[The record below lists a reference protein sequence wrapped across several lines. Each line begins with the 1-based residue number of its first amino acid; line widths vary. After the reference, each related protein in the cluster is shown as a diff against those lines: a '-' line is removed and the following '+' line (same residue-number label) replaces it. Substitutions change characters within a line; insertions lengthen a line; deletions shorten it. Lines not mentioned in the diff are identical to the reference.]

1 MTCSIY
7 CLRPTRTKNKPRN
20 GRTLGRGRVVVALV
34 ELASFETT
42 TAAAA
47 WTMTVRVEVE
57 ERPALSVTV
66 PSLGW

>member
-1 MTCSIY
+1 
-7 CLRPTRTKNKPRN
+7 
-20 GRTLGRGRVVVALV
+20 VVVVFV
-34 ELASFETT
+34 ELASFETMT
-42 TAAAA
+42 AAA